1 MMEPTIY
8 FSMFPADVEFEHCQE
23 EVQRKKRE
31 NVRKEEH
38 KNGTKVKSQPF

>member
-1 MMEPTIY
+1 MMEPTIN

-31 NVRKEEH
+31 KMLEK
-38 KNGTKVKSQPF
+38 KNIKMVPR